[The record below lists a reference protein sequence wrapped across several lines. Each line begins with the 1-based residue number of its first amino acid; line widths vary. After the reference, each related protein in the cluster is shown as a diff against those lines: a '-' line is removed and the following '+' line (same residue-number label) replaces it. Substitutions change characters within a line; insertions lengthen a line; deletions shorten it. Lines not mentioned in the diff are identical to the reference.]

1 MIDYK
6 IELKRL
12 TNCLTKELKIATPSA
27 FRVVSYL
34 IQTLLCAGAVVAIAI
49 WGLLNKMADEM
60 EKGQKEQKEK
70 QPPPTKKKADNG
82 WDIPVEISE
91 KCPFGITKYCV
102 PNCHYWVKRFD
113 GGGYCNKFTEKKGSG
128 W

>member
-1 MIDYK
+1 MVIMNYND
-6 IELKRL
+6 ELKKL
-12 TNCLTKELKIATPSA
+12 TSNLTKELKVATPSA
-27 FRVVSYL
+27 FRVLSYL

-60 EKGQKEQKEK
+60 ERGQKGNG
-70 QPPPTKKKADNG
+70 KKKKPPQG
-82 WDIPVEISE
+82 KGLDIPVEISE

-102 PNCHYWVKRFD
+102 PNCYYWVKTFNNS
-113 GGGYCNKFTEKKGSG
+113 GYCKKFTEKKSG